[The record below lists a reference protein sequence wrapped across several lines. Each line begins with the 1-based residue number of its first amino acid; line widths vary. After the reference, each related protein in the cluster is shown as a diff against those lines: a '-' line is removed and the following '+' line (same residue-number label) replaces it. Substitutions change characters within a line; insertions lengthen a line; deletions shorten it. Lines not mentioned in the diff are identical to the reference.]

1 MSKNECNKILYS
13 DYSDLPLFSIGSK
26 HCNVLNGDLMDWLM
40 CKYIFKEVEPIISM
54 AIDEREISKFFRKLM
69 SGMIFTLRINP
80 CS

>member
-1 MSKNECNKILYS
+1 
-13 DYSDLPLFSIGSK
+13 
-26 HCNVLNGDLMDWLM
+26 MDWLM